1 MNKLVGASVW
11 EEELYDHL
19 TSHEQKE
26 REILVEYQKAA
37 DASRSAAF
45 AYLASL
51 IVDDEI
57 RHHRIFRDLAS
68 ALKTEAELRPEEPV
82 IPRLDV
88 RKSDPQHVL
97 ELTERLLESERADA
111 KELRRLAGDMKDIK
125 DTTIWWLLVSL
136 MEMDTAKHIEI
147 LEFARRQARHPSGA

>member
-1 MNKLVGASVW
+1 VNKLVGASVW

-19 TSHEQKE
+19 SSHEQKE
-26 REILVEYQKAA
+26 REILVKYQEAA
-37 DASRSAAF
+37 AASKSAAF

-57 RHHRIFRDLAS
+57 RHHKTFRDLAS
-68 ALKTEAELRPEEPV
+68 ALKSDAELRSEQPV

-88 RKSDPQHVL
+88 GKSDPQQVL
-97 ELTERLLESERADA
+97 ELTERLLASERADA
-111 KELRRLAGDMKDIK
+111 KELHRLAGEMKDVR
-125 DTTIWWLLVSL
+125 DTTVWWLLVKL

-147 LEFARRQARHPSGA
+147 LDFVRRHARHPMVS

>member
-1 MNKLVGASVW
+1 LNELVGASVW

-26 REILVEYQKAA
+26 REMLVKYKEAA
-37 DASRSAAF
+37 AASKSAAF
-45 AYLASL
+45 TYLASL
-51 IVDDEI
+51 IIDDEI
-57 RHHRIFRDLAS
+57 RHHQTFRDLAS
-68 ALKTEAELRPEEPV
+68 ALKSDAELRPEEPV

-88 RKSDPQHVL
+88 GRGDSKQLV

-111 KELRRLAGDMKDIK
+111 KELHRLAGTLKDVR
-125 DTTIWWLLVSL
+125 DTTLWSLLVKL

-147 LEFARRQARHPSGA
+147 LEFARRQARRSSAG